1 MLNNNLFITEQNT
14 QTWANMITEEF
25 GVQDKNKLAWVSE
38 VAAIHE
44 AYENMLGVQ
53 GTPAGGAVNIPSQ
66 GVGPMYATALNTP
79 GMGNPA
85 APAALDPNQVTTVGG
100 FMGQRPGSGD
110 IPMST
115 LPMALNVA
123 LMTIGLELVPV
134 IPSKGPWHLL
144 TYLDF
149 PYAGGKHN
157 YANNLTKVDGRGAG
171 RENKPLFIKLLGDFT
186 KLRGKVKEGDAIVAN
201 STKGSLYGYFKQWG
215 RMDGGLIME
224 VAACTTTAKGNN
236 VDFKTVAAEK
246 NIAIVDIFGDAVTV
260 RPGVTDDGFV
270 AGTTENGTTVTI
282 TTAWT
287 EGDNVVAT
295 KADYV
300 QTSVDL
306 IDGYA
311 NFATGKKEA
320 MTRAQNETGTGN
332 TIGLRV
338 FSKWIEMGS
347 YEVTGQ
353 VTRQQLQDLPLYGVD
368 AVSDVMQAMQNEL
381 TQHINQRI
389 LESVFRLGVQNA
401 VQQKAYQGV
410 DLNLYMGTA
419 DSKALSTFGVKEYAD
434 ASGVDHLAS
443 WGNVKN
449 SLMNTSAENV
459 STVQRRIS
467 SRVLAAAN
475 LIYQTSRRGRGTF
488 IVTNAAIAS
497 ALQDVSGYVVAP
509 MANTLSQTSDSL
521 YHAGT
526 LGGLQVYVDPYMNW
540 DDTRICVGRKGGPK
554 EPGLVFMPYILADQV
569 SIVAEGTMAQKML
582 VNSRFAIVPV
592 GYFPEASYY
601 TFCVSSDSGLI

>member
-1 MLNNNLFITEQNT
+1 MLNNVFITEQNT
-14 QTWANMITEEF
+14 QNWGKMITEEF
-25 GVQDKNKLAWVSE
+25 GVEDKNKLAWVSE
-38 VAAIHE
+38 MAAIHE

-53 GTPAGGAVNIPSQ
+53 GTPNAGIVNIPSQ

-85 APAALDPNQVTTVGG
+85 APSALDPNQATGLAG
-100 FMGQRPGSGD
+100 FYGQTPGSGD

-134 IPSKGPWHLL
+134 VPSKGPWHLL

-157 YANNLTKVDGRGAG
+157 YANNLTKLDGKGEG
-171 RENKPLFIKLLGDFT
+171 RENKPLFIKILGDFT
-186 KLRGKVKEGDAIVAN
+186 ALRKDANLKEGVKVSVKGDAGVE
-201 STKGSLYGYFKQWG
+201 LLGYYKQFG
-215 RMDGGLIME
+215 RMDGGLILE
-224 VAACTTTAKGNN
+224 VISCKKDTDDA
-236 VDFKTVAAEK
+236 
-246 NIAIVDIFGDAVTV
+246 AIVDVFSAGNVKVTGVDVTFGVEAT
-260 RPGVTDDGFV
+260 
-270 AGTTENGTTVTI
+270 
-282 TTAWT
+282 
-287 EGDNVVAT
+287 AT

-311 NFATGKKEA
+311 NFATGKKEP

-389 LESVFRLGVQNA
+389 LEDVFALGVTNA
-401 VQQKAYQGV
+401 VNQKAFQGV
-410 DLNLYMGTA
+410 DLNLYMGTDDA
-419 DSKALSTFGVKEYAD
+419 LALSDFGVANYTD
-434 ASGVDHLAS
+434 AAGVDHLAT
-443 WGNVKN
+443 WGDIPN
-449 SLMNTSAENV
+449 SLLNTSAENLH
-459 STVQRRIS
+459 TVQRRIS

-521 YHAGT
+521 YMAGT
-526 LGGLQVYVDPYMNW
+526 LGGLRVYVDPYMAW
-540 DDTRICVGRKGGPK
+540 DDTRICIGRKGGAK

-592 GYFPEASYY
+592 GWYPEANYY
-601 TFCVSSDSGLI
+601 TLCVHSESGLV

>member
-53 GTPAGGAVNIPSQ
+53 GTPSGGAVNIPSQ

-157 YANNLTKVDGRGAG
+157 YANNLTTIDGRGAG
-171 RENKPLFIKLLGDFT
+171 RENKPLFIKLLGDFS
-186 KLRGKVKEGDAIVAN
+186 KLRADKAFVEGQPLKVS
-201 STKGSLYGYFKQWG
+201 STVGVLTGYFKQWG

-224 VAACTTTAKGNN
+224 VKACQNAAKDA
-236 VDFKTVAAEK
+236 D
-246 NIAIVDIFGDAVTV
+246 IAIVDVFGADVTV
-260 RPGVTDDGFV
+260 AAGTNADGF
-270 AGTTENGTTVTI
+270 AEDAKF
-282 TTAWT
+282 TAT
-287 EGDNVVAT
+287 ATAT

-410 DLNLYMGTA
+410 DLNLYMGAA
-419 DSKALSTFGVKEYAD
+419 DSKDLADFGVKEFAD
-434 ASGVDHLAS
+434 ANGHDHLAS
-443 WGNVKN
+443 WGTVKN
-449 SLMNTSAENV
+449 SLMNTSAENI

-582 VNSRFAIVPV
+582 VNSRFAIVPI
-592 GYFPEASYY
+592 GYFPESSYL

>member
-1 MLNNNLFITEQNT
+1 MLNNVFITEQNA
-14 QTWANMITEEF
+14 QNWGKMITEEF
-25 GVQDKNKLAWVSE
+25 GVEDKNKLSWVSE
-38 VAAIHE
+38 MAAIHE

-53 GTPAGGAVNIPSQ
+53 GTPNQSVNIPSQ
-66 GVGPMYATALNTP
+66 GFGPMYATALNTP

-85 APAALDPNQVTTVGG
+85 APSALDPNRATGLAG
-100 FMGQRPGSGD
+100 FTNQQPGSGD

-134 IPSKGPWHLL
+134 VPSKGPWHLL

-157 YANNLTKVDGRGAG
+157 YANNLTKLDGKGEG
-171 RENKPLFIKLLGDFT
+171 RENKPLFIKLLGDFS
-186 KLRGKVKEGDAIVAN
+186 KLRADAEFKEGQALSV
-201 STKGSLYGYFKQWG
+201 KGADGTELLGWFKQWG
-215 RMDGGLIME
+215 RMDGGLILE
-224 VAACTTTAKGNN
+224 VKSCQKDG
-236 VDFKTVAAEK
+236 VDA
-246 NIAIVDIFGDAVTV
+246 AIVDVFAKGEVKVKAGDGAT
-260 RPGVTDDGFV
+260 F
-270 AGTTENGTTVTI
+270 
-282 TTAWT
+282 TA
-287 EGDNVVAT
+287 EGDAT

-311 NFATGKKEA
+311 NFATGAKEP

-389 LESVFRLGVQNA
+389 LTDLFQLGVTNA
-401 VQQKAYQGV
+401 VNQKAFQNV
-410 DLNLYMGTA
+410 DLNLYMGTS
-419 DSKALSTFGVKEYAD
+419 DALDLSAFGVKEYTD
-434 ASGVDHLAS
+434 AAGVDHLAT
-443 WGNVKN
+443 WGKVKN
-449 SLMNTSAENV
+449 SLLNTSAENLH
-459 STVQRRIS
+459 TVQRRIS

-475 LIYQTSRRGRGTF
+475 LIYQTSRRGRATF
-488 IVTNAAIAS
+488 LVTNAAIAS

-509 MANTLSQTSDSL
+509 MANTMSQTSDSL
-521 YHAGT
+521 YMAGT
-526 LGGLQVYVDPYMNW
+526 LGGLKVYVDPYMGW
-540 DDTRICVGRKGGPK
+540 DDTRICIGRRGGAK

-582 VNSRFAIVPV
+582 VNSRFTIVPV
-592 GYFPEASYY
+592 GWYPEANYY
-601 TFCVSSDSGLI
+601 TLCVNSESGLV

>member
-157 YANNLTKVDGRGAG
+157 YANNLTSLDGRGAG

-186 KLRGKVKEGDAIVAN
+186 KLRDDKEFKEGQPLKVS
-201 STKGSLYGYFKQWG
+201 STKGTLAGYFKQWG

-224 VAACTTTAKGNN
+224 VKSCQDTNKK
-236 VDFKTVAAEK
+236 D
-246 NIAIVDIFGDAVTV
+246 IAIVDVFADTVTV
-260 RPGVTDDGFV
+260 AVGTTDDGFAE
-270 AGTTENGTTVTI
+270 AGKFSA
-282 TTAWT
+282 TAT
-287 EGDNVVAT
+287 AT

>member
-1 MLNNNLFITEQNT
+1 MLNNVFITEQNT
-14 QTWANMITEEF
+14 QNWGKMITEEF
-25 GVQDKNKLAWVSE
+25 GVEDKNKLAWVSE
-38 VAAIHE
+38 MAAIHE
-44 AYENMLGVQ
+44 AYENMLIGVQ
-53 GTPAGGAVNIPSQ
+53 NTPNQAVNVAAQ

-85 APAALDPNQVTTVGG
+85 APSALDPNQATGLAG
-100 FMGQRPGSGD
+100 FYGQTPGSGD

-134 IPSKGPWHLL
+134 VPSKGPWHLL

-157 YANNLTKVDGRGAG
+157 YANNLTTIDGKGKG
-171 RENKPLFIKLLGDFT
+171 RENKPLFIKILGDFT
-186 KLRGKVKEGDAIVAN
+186 ELRKTIKEGDEVTVVGDAKVTL
-201 STKGSLYGYFKQWG
+201 SGWFKQFG

-224 VAACTTTAKGNN
+224 VKECQTEDGADA
-236 VDFKTVAAEK
+236 
-246 NIAIVDIFGDAVTV
+246 AIVDVFAQG
-260 RPGVTDDGFV
+260 GVKV
-270 AGTTENGTTVTI
+270 NG
-282 TTAWT
+282 AA
-287 EGDNVVAT
+287 DAT

-306 IDGYA
+306 IDGFA
-311 NFATGKKEA
+311 NFATGKKEP

-389 LESVFRLGVQNA
+389 LSDVFALGVTNA
-401 VQQKAYQGV
+401 VNQKAFQGV
-410 DLNLYMGTA
+410 DLNLCMLG
-419 DSKALSTFGVKEYAD
+419 DGSDGLPLSDFSIANYTD
-434 ASGVDHLAS
+434 AAGVDHKDT
-443 WGNVKN
+443 WGEVTN
-449 SLMNTSAENV
+449 SFINTAAENLH
-459 STVQRRIS
+459 TVQRRIS

-475 LIYQTSRRGRGTF
+475 LIYQTSRRGRATF

-509 MANTLSQTSDSL
+509 MANTMSQTSDSL
-521 YHAGT
+521 YMAGT
-526 LGGLQVYVDPYMNW
+526 LGGLRVYVDPYMAW

-554 EPGLVFMPYILADQV
+554 EPGLIFMPYILADQV

-592 GYFPEASYY
+592 GWYPEASYY
-601 TFCVSSDSGLI
+601 TFGVYSSIGLV

>member
-157 YANNLTKVDGRGAG
+157 YANNLTSLDGRGAG

-186 KLRGKVKEGDAIVAN
+186 KLRDDKEFKEGQPLKVS
-201 STKGSLYGYFKQWG
+201 STKGTLAGYFKQWG

-224 VAACTTTAKGNN
+224 VKSCQDTSKK
-236 VDFKTVAAEK
+236 D
-246 NIAIVDIFGDAVTV
+246 IAIVDVFADTVTV
-260 RPGVTDDGFV
+260 A
-270 AGTTENGTTVTI
+270 AGTTYDGFAEAGKFSA
-282 TTAWT
+282 TAT
-287 EGDNVVAT
+287 AT

>member
-1 MLNNNLFITEQNT
+1 MLNNVFITEQNT
-14 QTWANMITEEF
+14 QNWGKMITEEF
-25 GVQDKNKLAWVSE
+25 GVEDKNKLAWVSE
-38 VAAIHE
+38 MAAIHE

-53 GTPAGGAVNIPSQ
+53 GTPSAGVVNIPSQ
-66 GVGPMYATALNTP
+66 GVSPMYATALNTP

-85 APAALDPNQVTTVGG
+85 APSALDPNGATGLAG
-100 FMGQRPGSGD
+100 FYGQTPGSGD

-134 IPSKGPWHLL
+134 VPSKGPWHLL

-157 YANNLTKVDGRGAG
+157 YANNLTKLDGKGEG
-171 RENKPLFIKLLGDFT
+171 RENKPLFIKILGDFAA
-186 KLRGKVKEGDAIVAN
+186 LRKDANLKEGVKVSVKGDAGVE
-201 STKGSLYGYFKQWG
+201 LLGYYKQFG
-215 RMDGGLIME
+215 RMDGGLILE
-224 VAACTTTAKGNN
+224 VISC
-236 VDFKTVAAEK
+236 K
-246 NIAIVDIFGDAVTV
+246 NGTEDAAIVDVFS
-260 RPGVTDDGFV
+260 
-270 AGTTENGTTVTI
+270 
-282 TTAWT
+282 
-287 EGDNVVAT
+287 GDNVKVTGVDVTFGVEAVAT

-311 NFATGKKEA
+311 NFATGKKEP

-353 VTRQQLQDLPLYGVD
+353 VTRQQLQDLPLYGID

-389 LESVFRLGVQNA
+389 LEDVFALGVTNA
-401 VQQKAYQGV
+401 VNQKAFQGV
-410 DLNLYMGTA
+410 DLNLYMGT
-419 DSKALSTFGVKEYAD
+419 DDVLPLSDFGVANYTD
-434 ASGVDHLAS
+434 AAGVDHLAT
-443 WGNVKN
+443 WGDIPN
-449 SLMNTSAENV
+449 SLLNTSAENLH
-459 STVQRRIS
+459 TVQRRIS

-521 YHAGT
+521 YMAGT
-526 LGGLQVYVDPYMNW
+526 LGGLRVYVDPYMAW
-540 DDTRICVGRKGGPK
+540 DDTRICVGRKGGAK

-592 GYFPEASYY
+592 GWYPEANYY
-601 TFCVSSDSGLI
+601 TLCVHSESGLI

>member
-1 MLNNNLFITEQNT
+1 MLNNVFITEQNT
-14 QTWANMITEEF
+14 QNWGKMITEEF
-25 GVQDKNKLAWVSE
+25 GVEDKNKLAWVSE
-38 VAAIHE
+38 MAAIHE

-53 GTPAGGAVNIPSQ
+53 GTPNAGVVNIASQ
-66 GVGPMYATALNTP
+66 GVSPMYATALNTP

-85 APAALDPNQVTTVGG
+85 APSALDPNQATGLAG
-100 FMGQRPGSGD
+100 FYGQTPGSGD

-134 IPSKGPWHLL
+134 VPSKGPWHLL

-157 YANNLTKVDGRGAG
+157 YANNLTKLDGKGEG
-171 RENKPLFIKLLGDFT
+171 RENKPLFIKILGDFAA
-186 KLRGKVKEGDAIVAN
+186 LRKDANLKEGVKVSVKGDAGVE
-201 STKGSLYGYFKQWG
+201 LLGYYKQFG
-215 RMDGGLIME
+215 RMDGGLILE
-224 VAACTTTAKGNN
+224 VISCKKGT
-236 VDFKTVAAEK
+236 DDA
-246 NIAIVDIFGDAVTV
+246 AIVDVFSAGNVKVTGVDVTFGVEAT
-260 RPGVTDDGFV
+260 
-270 AGTTENGTTVTI
+270 
-282 TTAWT
+282 
-287 EGDNVVAT
+287 AT

-311 NFATGKKEA
+311 NFATGKKEP

-389 LESVFRLGVQNA
+389 LEDVFALGVTNA
-401 VQQKAYQGV
+401 INQKAFQGV
-410 DLNLYMGTA
+410 DLNLYMGT
-419 DSKALSTFGVKEYAD
+419 DDALPLSDFGVDNYTD
-434 ASGVDHLAS
+434 AAGVDHLDN
-443 WGNVKN
+443 WGDIPN
-449 SLMNTSAENV
+449 SLLNTSAENLH
-459 STVQRRIS
+459 TVQRRIS

-521 YHAGT
+521 YMAGT
-526 LGGLQVYVDPYMNW
+526 LGGLRVYVDPYMAW
-540 DDTRICVGRKGGPK
+540 DDTRICVGRKGGAK

-592 GYFPEASYY
+592 GWYPEANYY
-601 TFCVSSDSGLI
+601 TFCVHSDGGLV

>member
-53 GTPAGGAVNIPSQ
+53 GTPMGGQVNIPTQ

-85 APAALDPNQVTTVGG
+85 APAALNPNQATTVGG
-100 FMGQRPGSGD
+100 FMSQQPGSGD

-157 YANNLTKVDGRGAG
+157 YANNLTKLDGKGAG
-171 RENKPLFIKLLGDFT
+171 RENKPLFIKLLGNF
-186 KLRGKVKEGDAIVAN
+186 KALRDDKAFVEGQALKVS
-201 STKGSLYGYFKQWG
+201 STAGVLTGYFKQWG

-224 VAACTTTAKGNN
+224 VKACQDTAKAK
-236 VDFKTVAAEK
+236 D
-246 NIAIVDIFGDAVTV
+246 IAIVDVFGADVTV
-260 RPGVTDDGFV
+260 EAGKQADGF
-270 AGTTENGTTVTI
+270 AEDAKF
-282 TTAWT
+282 TAT
-287 EGDNVVAT
+287 AT
-295 KADYV
+295 ADKADYV

-311 NFATGKKEA
+311 NFATGKKET

-332 TIGLRV
+332 TIGLRM

-389 LESVFRLGVQNA
+389 LESVFRLGVTNA
-401 VQQKAYQGV
+401 VQQKAFQGV

-419 DSKALSTFGVKEYAD
+419 ASKDLADFGVREYAD
-434 ASGVDHLAS
+434 ASGVDHMAEFTAIP
-443 WGNVKN
+443 NA
-449 SLMNTSAENV
+449 LMNTAAENI
-459 STVQRRIS
+459 STVQRRIA

-526 LGGLQVYVDPYMNW
+526 LGGLQVYVDPYMAW
-540 DDTRICVGRKGGPK
+540 DDTRVCVGRKGGPK

-592 GYFPEASYY
+592 GYFPEAQYL
-601 TFCVSSDSGLI
+601 TFCVCSDSGLI

>member
-1 MLNNNLFITEQNT
+1 MLNNVFITEQNT
-14 QTWANMITEEF
+14 QNWSNMITEEF
-25 GVQDKNKLAWVSE
+25 GVEDKNKLAWVSE
-38 VAAIHE
+38 MAAIHE

-53 GTPAGGAVNIPSQ
+53 GTPNQSVNINAQ

-85 APAALDPNQVTTVGG
+85 APSALDPNQATGLAG
-100 FMGQRPGSGD
+100 FYGQTPGSGD

-134 IPSKGPWHLL
+134 VPSKGPWHLL

-157 YANNLTKVDGRGAG
+157 YANNLTKLDGKGAG

-186 KLRGKVKEGDAIVAN
+186 QLRADAKFKEGVKLSVKNDTAGVEL
-201 STKGSLYGYFKQWG
+201 TGWFKQWG

-224 VAACTTTAKGNN
+224 VEACKKDDT
-236 VDFKTVAAEK
+236 DM
-246 NIAIVDIFGDAVTV
+246 AIVDVFASGAAAVKSADAAF
-260 RPGVTDDGFV
+260 DNE
-270 AGTTENGTTVTI
+270 A
-282 TTAWT
+282 TA
-287 EGDNVVAT
+287 D

-311 NFATGKKEA
+311 NFATGKKEP

-389 LESVFRLGVQNA
+389 LEDVFKLGVTNA
-401 VQQKAYQGV
+401 VNQKAFQGV

-419 DSKALSTFGVKEYAD
+419 TSLDLADFGVANYTD
-434 ASGVDHLAS
+434 AAGVDHLAT
-443 WGNVKN
+443 WGAVKN
-449 SLMNTSAENV
+449 SLMNTAAENIH
-459 STVQRRIS
+459 TVQRRIS

-521 YHAGT
+521 YMAGT
-526 LGGLQVYVDPYMNW
+526 LGGLRVYVDPYMAW
-540 DDTRICVGRKGGPK
+540 DDTRICIGRKGGAK

-592 GYFPEASYY
+592 GWYPEANYL
-601 TFCVSSDSGLI
+601 TICVKSESGLI

>member
-1 MLNNNLFITEQNT
+1 MLNNVFITEQNT
-14 QTWANMITEEF
+14 QNWSKMITEEF
-25 GVQDKNKLAWVSE
+25 GVTDKNKLAWVSQM
-38 VAAIHE
+38 AAVHE

-53 GTPAGGAVNIPSQ
+53 GTPNQSVMINAQ
-66 GVGPMYATALNTP
+66 GVSPMYATALNTP

-85 APAALDPNQVTTVGG
+85 APSALSPDGPTGLAG
-100 FMGQRPGSGD
+100 FFGQTPGSGD
-110 IPMST
+110 VPMST

-123 LMTIGLELVPV
+123 LMTVGLELVPV
-134 IPSKGPWHLL
+134 VPSKGPWHLL

-157 YANNLTKVDGRGAG
+157 YAGNLTKLDGKGPG
-171 RENKPLFIKLLGDFT
+171 RENKPLYIKLLGDFT
-186 KLRGKVKEGDAIVAN
+186 ALRASADFNEGVKLTVKNDTAAVELTGW
-201 STKGSLYGYFKQWG
+201 FKQWG

-224 VAACTTTAKGNN
+224 VEACKKDDT
-236 VDFKTVAAEK
+236 DM
-246 NIAIVDIFGDAVTV
+246 AIVDVFASGAATVT
-260 RPGVTDDGFV
+260 PAGI
-270 AGTTENGTTVTI
+270 AGTTGT
-282 TTAWT
+282 A
-287 EGDNVVAT
+287 D

-389 LESVFRLGVQNA
+389 IDGVFKLGVTNA
-401 VQQKAYQGV
+401 VNQKAFQGV
-410 DLNLYMGTA
+410 DLNLYMGTSTEL
-419 DSKALSTFGVKEYAD
+419 DLSAFGVKEFTDAAD
-434 ASGVDHLAS
+434 VDHLAT
-443 WGNVKN
+443 WGKVKN
-449 SLMNTSAENV
+449 SLLNTSAENLH
-459 STVQRRIS
+459 TVQRRIS

-475 LIYQTSRRGRGTF
+475 LIYQTSRRGRATF

-509 MANTLSQTSDSL
+509 MANTMSQTSDSL
-521 YHAGT
+521 YMAGT
-526 LGGLQVYVDPYMNW
+526 LGGLRVYVDPYMAW
-540 DDTRICVGRKGGPK
+540 DDTRICIGRKGGPK
-554 EPGLVFMPYILADQV
+554 EPGLTFMPYILADQV

-592 GYFPEASYY
+592 GWYPEANYL
-601 TFCVSSDSGLI
+601 TICVKSDSGLI

>member
-1 MLNNNLFITEQNT
+1 MLNNVFITEQNT
-14 QTWANMITEEF
+14 QNWGKMITEEF
-25 GVQDKNKLAWVSE
+25 GVEDKNKLAWVSE
-38 VAAIHE
+38 MAAIHE

-53 GTPAGGAVNIPSQ
+53 GTPNAGVLNIPSQ
-66 GVGPMYATALNTP
+66 GVSPMYATALNTP

-85 APAALDPNQVTTVGG
+85 APSALDPNQATGLAG
-100 FMGQRPGSGD
+100 FYGQTPGSGD

-134 IPSKGPWHLL
+134 VPSKGPWHLL

-157 YANNLTKVDGRGAG
+157 YANNLTKLDGKGEG
-171 RENKPLFIKLLGDFT
+171 RENKPLFIKILGDFAA
-186 KLRGKVKEGDAIVAN
+186 LRKDANLKEGVKVSVKGDAGVE
-201 STKGSLYGYFKQWG
+201 LLGYYKQFG
-215 RMDGGLIME
+215 RMDGGLILE
-224 VAACTTTAKGNN
+224 VISCKKGA
-236 VDFKTVAAEK
+236 DDA
-246 NIAIVDIFGDAVTV
+246 AIVDVFS
-260 RPGVTDDGFV
+260 
-270 AGTTENGTTVTI
+270 
-282 TTAWT
+282 
-287 EGDNVVAT
+287 GDNVKVTGVDVTFGVEAVAT

-311 NFATGKKEA
+311 NFATGKKEP

-389 LESVFRLGVQNA
+389 LEDVFALGVTNA
-401 VQQKAYQGV
+401 VNQKAFQGV
-410 DLNLYMGTA
+410 DLNLYMGT
-419 DSKALSTFGVKEYAD
+419 DDVLPLSDFGVANYTD
-434 ASGVDHLAS
+434 AAGVDHLAT
-443 WGNVKN
+443 WGDIPN
-449 SLMNTSAENV
+449 SLLNTSAENLH
-459 STVQRRIS
+459 TVQRRIS

-521 YHAGT
+521 YMAGT
-526 LGGLQVYVDPYMNW
+526 LGGLRVYVDPYMAW
-540 DDTRICVGRKGGPK
+540 DDTRICVGRKGGAK

-592 GYFPEASYY
+592 GWYPEANYY
-601 TFCVSSDSGLI
+601 TLCVHSESGLV

>member
-1 MLNNNLFITEQNT
+1 MLNNVFITEQNT
-14 QTWANMITEEF
+14 QNWGKMITEEF
-25 GVQDKNKLAWVSE
+25 GVEDKNKLAWVSE
-38 VAAIHE
+38 MAAIHE

-53 GTPAGGAVNIPSQ
+53 GTPNAGVVNIPSQ
-66 GVGPMYATALNTP
+66 GVSPMYATALNTP
-79 GMGNPA
+79 GMGNPT
-85 APAALDPNQVTTVGG
+85 APSALDPNQATGLAG
-100 FMGQRPGSGD
+100 FYGQTPGSGD

-134 IPSKGPWHLL
+134 VPSKGPWHLL

-157 YANNLTKVDGRGAG
+157 YANNLTKLDGKGEG
-171 RENKPLFIKLLGDFT
+171 RENKPLFIKILGDFAA
-186 KLRGKVKEGDAIVAN
+186 LRKDANLKEGVKVSVKGDAGVE
-201 STKGSLYGYFKQWG
+201 LLGYYKQFG
-215 RMDGGLIME
+215 RMDGSLILE
-224 VAACTTTAKGNN
+224 VISC
-236 VDFKTVAAEK
+236 K
-246 NIAIVDIFGDAVTV
+246 NGTEDAAIVDVFS
-260 RPGVTDDGFV
+260 
-270 AGTTENGTTVTI
+270 
-282 TTAWT
+282 
-287 EGDNVVAT
+287 GDNVKVTGVDVTFGVEAVAT

-311 NFATGKKEA
+311 NFATGKKEP

-353 VTRQQLQDLPLYGVD
+353 VTRQQLQDLPLYGID

-389 LESVFRLGVQNA
+389 LEDVFALGVTNA
-401 VQQKAYQGV
+401 VNQKAFQGV
-410 DLNLYMGTA
+410 DLNLYMGT
-419 DSKALSTFGVKEYAD
+419 DDVLPLSDFGVANYTD
-434 ASGVDHLAS
+434 AAGVDHLAT
-443 WGNVKN
+443 WGDIPN
-449 SLMNTSAENV
+449 SLLNTSAENLH
-459 STVQRRIS
+459 TVQRRIS

-521 YHAGT
+521 YMAGT
-526 LGGLQVYVDPYMNW
+526 LGGLRVYVDPYMAW
-540 DDTRICVGRKGGPK
+540 DDTRICVGRKGGAK

-592 GYFPEASYY
+592 GWYPEANYY
-601 TFCVSSDSGLI
+601 TLCVHSESGLV

>member
-157 YANNLTKVDGRGAG
+157 YANNLTSLDGRGAG

-186 KLRGKVKEGDAIVAN
+186 KLRDDKEFKEGQPLKVS
-201 STKGSLYGYFKQWG
+201 STKGTLAGYFKQWG

-224 VAACTTTAKGNN
+224 VKSCQDTNKK
-236 VDFKTVAAEK
+236 D
-246 NIAIVDIFGDAVTV
+246 IAIVDVFADTVTV
-260 RPGVTDDGFV
+260 A
-270 AGTTENGTTVTI
+270 AGTTEDGFAETGKFSA
-282 TTAWT
+282 TAT
-287 EGDNVVAT
+287 AT

>member
-1 MLNNNLFITEQNT
+1 MLNNVFITEQNA
-14 QTWANMITEEF
+14 QNWSKMITEEF
-25 GVQDKNKLAWVSE
+25 GVEDKNKLAWVSE
-38 VAAIHE
+38 MAAIHE

-53 GTPAGGAVNIPSQ
+53 GTPNQSVNINAQ

-85 APAALDPNQVTTVGG
+85 APSALDPNQSTGLAG
-100 FMGQRPGSGD
+100 FYGQTPGSGD

-123 LMTIGLELVPV
+123 LMTVGLELVPV
-134 IPSKGPWHLL
+134 IPSKGPWQLL

-157 YANNLTKVDGRGAG
+157 YANNLTKLDGKGKG
-171 RENKPLFIKLLGDFT
+171 RENKPLFIKLLGDFAA
-186 KLRGKVKEGDAIVAN
+186 LRADATFKEGTEITVKNNTAAVEL
-201 STKGSLYGYFKQWG
+201 SGWFKQWG

-224 VAACTTTAKGNN
+224 VKECKKGDEDMAIVDVFSAGAATVTAGTTTA
-236 VDFKTVAAEK
+236 
-246 NIAIVDIFGDAVTV
+246 
-260 RPGVTDDGFV
+260 
-270 AGTTENGTTVTI
+270 
-282 TTAWT
+282 TA
-287 EGDNVVAT
+287 D

-311 NFATGKKEA
+311 NFATGKKES

-389 LESVFRLGVQNA
+389 LESVFRLGVTNA
-401 VQQKAYQGV
+401 VNQKAFQGV
-410 DLNLYMGTA
+410 DLNLYMGDDDA
-419 DSKALSTFGVKEYAD
+419 KDLANFGVSEYTD
-434 ASGVDHLAS
+434 AAGVDHLAT
-443 WGNVKN
+443 WGDVKN
-449 SLMNTSAENV
+449 SLMNTSAENLH
-459 STVQRRIS
+459 TVQRRIS

-521 YHAGT
+521 YMAGT
-526 LGGLQVYVDPYMNW
+526 LGGLRVYVDPYMNW
-540 DDTRICVGRKGGPK
+540 DDTRICIGRKGGPK
-554 EPGLVFMPYILADQV
+554 EPGLVFMPYLLADQV

-592 GYFPEASYY
+592 GWYPEANYL
-601 TFCVSSDSGLI
+601 TICVNSDSGLI

>member
-1 MLNNNLFITEQNT
+1 MLNNVFITEQNT
-14 QTWANMITEEF
+14 QNWSKMITEEF
-25 GVQDKNKLAWVSE
+25 GVEDKNKLAWVSE
-38 VAAIHE
+38 MAAIHE

-53 GTPAGGAVNIPSQ
+53 GTPNAGVIGIPSQ
-66 GVGPMYATALNTP
+66 GVSPMYATALNTP

-85 APAALDPNQVTTVGG
+85 APSALDPNQATGLAG
-100 FMGQRPGSGD
+100 FYGQTPGSGD

-134 IPSKGPWHLL
+134 VPSKGPWHLL

-157 YANNLTKVDGRGAG
+157 YANNLTKLDGKGEG
-171 RENKPLFIKLLGDFT
+171 RENKPLFIKILGDFAA
-186 KLRGKVKEGDAIVAN
+186 LRKDANLKEGVKVSVKGDAGVE
-201 STKGSLYGYFKQWG
+201 LLGYYKQFG
-215 RMDGGLIME
+215 RMDGGLILE
-224 VAACTTTAKGNN
+224 VISC
-236 VDFKTVAAEK
+236 K
-246 NIAIVDIFGDAVTV
+246 NGTEDAAIVDVFS
-260 RPGVTDDGFV
+260 
-270 AGTTENGTTVTI
+270 
-282 TTAWT
+282 
-287 EGDNVVAT
+287 GDNVKVKGVDVTFGVEATAT

-311 NFATGKKEA
+311 NFATGKKEP

-389 LESVFRLGVQNA
+389 IEDVFRLGVTNA
-401 VQQKAYQGV
+401 INQKAFQGV
-410 DLNLYMGTA
+410 DLNLYMGT
-419 DSKALSTFGVKEYAD
+419 DDVLPLSSFGVANYTD
-434 ASGVDHLAS
+434 AAGIDHLAT
-443 WGNVKN
+443 WGDVPN
-449 SLMNTSAENV
+449 SLLNTSAENV
-459 STVQRRIS
+459 HTVQRRIS

-521 YHAGT
+521 YMAGT
-526 LGGLQVYVDPYMNW
+526 LGGLRVYVDPYMAW
-540 DDTRICVGRKGGPK
+540 DDTRICVGRKGGAK

-569 SIVAEGTMAQKML
+569 SIVSEGTMAQKML

-592 GYFPEASYY
+592 GWYPEANYY
-601 TFCVSSDSGLI
+601 TFCVHSDGGLV

>member
-1 MLNNNLFITEQNT
+1 MLNNVFITEQNT
-14 QTWANMITEEF
+14 QNWSKMITEEF
-25 GVQDKNKLAWVSE
+25 GVEDKNKLAWVSE
-38 VAAIHE
+38 MAAIHE

-53 GTPAGGAVNIPSQ
+53 GTPNATVNIPAQ
-66 GVGPMYATALNTP
+66 GVSPMYATALNTP

-85 APAALDPNQVTTVGG
+85 APSALDPNQATGLAG
-100 FMGQRPGSGD
+100 FYGQTPGSGD

-134 IPSKGPWHLL
+134 VPSKGPWHLL

-157 YANNLTKVDGRGAG
+157 YANNLTKLDGKGAG
-171 RENKPLFIKLLGDFT
+171 RENKPLFIKLLGDF
-186 KLRGKVKEGDAIVAN
+186 KALRADAAFKEGQAVKVSGDAGVVLL
-201 STKGSLYGYFKQWG
+201 GFFKQWG

-224 VAACTTTAKGNN
+224 VASCQTADGK
-236 VDFKTVAAEK
+236 DA
-246 NIAIVDIFGDAVTV
+246 AIVDVFTGGNVKV
-260 RPGVTDDGFV
+260 V
-270 AGTTENGTTVTI
+270 AGDGAAF
-282 TTAWT
+282 TA
-287 EGDNVVAT
+287 EGAAD

-311 NFATGKKEA
+311 NFATGKKEP

-389 LESVFRLGVQNA
+389 LSDVFALGVTNA
-401 VQQKAYQGV
+401 VNQHAFQGV

-419 DSKALSTFGVKEYAD
+419 ADELDLADFGVKFED
-434 ASGVDHLAS
+434 VSGVDRAAD
-443 WGNVKN
+443 WGAVKN
-449 SLMNTSAENV
+449 SLLNTSAENLH
-459 STVQRRIS
+459 TIQRRIS

-521 YHAGT
+521 YMAGT
-526 LGGLQVYVDPYMNW
+526 LGGLRVYVDPYMNW
-540 DDTRICVGRKGGPK
+540 DDTRICIGRKGGAK

-592 GYFPEASYY
+592 GWYPEANYL
-601 TFCVSSDSGLI
+601 TICVHSESGLV

>member
-1 MLNNNLFITEQNT
+1 MLNNVFITEQNT
-14 QTWANMITEEF
+14 QNWGKMITEEF
-25 GVQDKNKLAWVSE
+25 GVEDKNKLAWVSE
-38 VAAIHE
+38 MAAIHE

-53 GTPAGGAVNIPSQ
+53 GTPNAGVVNIASQ
-66 GVGPMYATALNTP
+66 GVSPMYATALNTP

-85 APAALDPNQVTTVGG
+85 APSALDPNQATGLAG
-100 FMGQRPGSGD
+100 FYGQTPGSGD

-134 IPSKGPWHLL
+134 VPSKGPWHLL

-157 YANNLTKVDGRGAG
+157 YANNLTKLDGKGEG
-171 RENKPLFIKLLGDFT
+171 RENKPLFIKILGDFAA
-186 KLRGKVKEGDAIVAN
+186 LRKDANLKEGVKVSVKGDAGVE
-201 STKGSLYGYFKQWG
+201 LLGYYKQFG
-215 RMDGGLIME
+215 RMDGGLILE
-224 VAACTTTAKGNN
+224 VISCKKDTDDA
-236 VDFKTVAAEK
+236 
-246 NIAIVDIFGDAVTV
+246 AIVDVFSAGNVKVTGVDVAFGVEAT
-260 RPGVTDDGFV
+260 
-270 AGTTENGTTVTI
+270 
-282 TTAWT
+282 
-287 EGDNVVAT
+287 AT

-311 NFATGKKEA
+311 NFATGKKEP

-389 LESVFRLGVQNA
+389 LEDVFALGVTNA
-401 VQQKAYQGV
+401 INQKAFQGV
-410 DLNLYMGTA
+410 DLNLYMGT
-419 DSKALSTFGVKEYAD
+419 DDALPLSDFGVANYTD
-434 ASGVDHLAS
+434 AAGVDHLDN
-443 WGNVKN
+443 WGDIPN
-449 SLMNTSAENV
+449 SLLNTSAENLH
-459 STVQRRIS
+459 TVQRRIS

-521 YHAGT
+521 YMAGT
-526 LGGLQVYVDPYMNW
+526 LGGLRVYVDPYMAW
-540 DDTRICVGRKGGPK
+540 DDTRICVGRKGGAK

-592 GYFPEASYY
+592 GWYPEANYY
-601 TFCVSSDSGLI
+601 TFCVHSDGGLV

>member
-157 YANNLTKVDGRGAG
+157 YANNLTSLDGRGAG

-186 KLRGKVKEGDAIVAN
+186 ELRDDKEFKEGQPLKVY
-201 STKGSLYGYFKQWG
+201 STKGTLAGYFKQWG

-224 VAACTTTAKGNN
+224 VKSCQDTNKK
-236 VDFKTVAAEK
+236 D
-246 NIAIVDIFGDAVTV
+246 IAIVDVFADTVTV
-260 RPGVTDDGFV
+260 AAGTTDDGFAE
-270 AGTTENGTTVTI
+270 AGKFSA
-282 TTAWT
+282 TAT
-287 EGDNVVAT
+287 AT

>member
-14 QTWANMITEEF
+14 QNWANMITEEF

-53 GTPAGGAVNIPSQ
+53 GTPMGGAVNIPAQ

-85 APAALDPNQVTTVGG
+85 APAALNPNQSTTVGG
-100 FMGQRPGSGD
+100 FMGQQPGSGD

-157 YANNLTKVDGRGAG
+157 YANNLTKLDGKGAG
-171 RENKPLFIKLLGDFT
+171 RENKPLYIKLLGNFAA
-186 KLRGKVKEGDAIVAN
+186 LRNDAAFKEGVALKVS
-201 STKGSLYGYFKQWG
+201 STAGVLTGYFKQWG

-224 VAACTTTAKGNN
+224 VKACQNAA
-236 VDFKTVAAEK
+236 K
-246 NIAIVDIFGDAVTV
+246 NTDIAIVDVFAADTTV
-260 RPGVTDDGFV
+260 EAGKKADGF
-270 AGTTENGTTVTI
+270 AEDASF
-282 TTAWT
+282 TAT
-287 EGDNVVAT
+287 AKAD

-311 NFATGKKEA
+311 NFATGKKET

-332 TIGLRV
+332 TIGLRM

-353 VTRQQLQDLPLYGVD
+353 VTRQQLQDLPLYGID

-389 LESVFRLGVQNA
+389 LESVFRLGVTNA
-401 VQQKAYQGV
+401 VQQKAFQGV

-419 DSKALSTFGVKEYAD
+419 ASKDLAAFGVREYAD
-434 ASGVDHLAS
+434 ASGVDHMAEFKAIP
-443 WGNVKN
+443 NA
-449 SLMNTSAENV
+449 LMNTAAENI

-526 LGGLQVYVDPYMNW
+526 LGGLQVYVDPYMEW

-569 SIVAEGTMAQKML
+569 QIVAEGTMAQKML
-582 VNSRFAIVPV
+582 VNSRFALVPI
-592 GYFPEASYY
+592 GYFPESQYY
-601 TFCVSSDSGLI
+601 TFCVYSDSGLI